1 MNRKPQSRVRTASR
15 DERSLHSERAAGTF
29 GHPVYSDGMKL
40 NIAIITMLGAVLAA
54 CSPAGPSGNPS
65 VPQPVKPV
73 EIDRYVGYWFELARY
88 ENQFE
93 RNCEAVTADY
103 SLRED
108 GMVRVVNTCR
118 EGGITGRRKAS
129 EGRAKIVANSGNAKL
144 KVSFFG
150 PFYGDYW
157 ILDRAEDYSWSIV
170 GEPSGRYLWIL
181 TRTPK
186 PTKTIRNMLVE
197 KTKALGYDVDML
209 RWTQH

>member
-1 MNRKPQSRVRTASR
+1 M
-15 DERSLHSERAAGTF
+15 HSG
-29 GHPVYSDGMKL
+29 GMKL
-40 NIAIITMLGAVLAA
+40 NIAITTMLGAVLAA
-54 CSPAGPSGNPS
+54 CSPVGPSGNLS
-65 VPQPVKPV
+65 VPQPIKPV
-73 EIDRYVGYWFELARY
+73 EIDRYLGHWFELARY

-103 SLRED
+103 SLRKD
-108 GMVRVVNTCR
+108 GTVRVLNTCR
-118 EGGITGRRKAS
+118 EGGTNGEFRAS
-129 EGRAKIVANSGNAKL
+129 EGRAKTVPDSGNSKL

-157 ILDRAEDYSWSIV
+157 ILDRAADYSWSIV

-186 PTKTIRNMLVE
+186 PTKKTRNMLVE
-197 KTKALGYDVDML
+197 RAKALGYDVDML

>member
-1 MNRKPQSRVRTASR
+1 
-15 DERSLHSERAAGTF
+15 
-29 GHPVYSDGMKL
+29 MKL

-54 CSPAGPSGNPS
+54 CSPVGPSGNPS

-73 EIDRYVGYWFELARY
+73 EIDRYAGHWFELARY

-93 RNCEAVTADY
+93 RDCEAVTADY

-108 GMVRVVNTCR
+108 GMVRVLNTCR
-118 EGGITGRRKAS
+118 EGGIAGKRKAS
-129 EGRAKIVANSGNAKL
+129 EGRAKIVKDSGNAKL

-150 PFYGDYW
+150 LFYGDYW
-157 ILDRAEDYSWSIV
+157 ILDRAADYSWSIV

-186 PTKTIRNMLVE
+186 PRKTIRNMLVE

>member
-1 MNRKPQSRVRTASR
+1 
-15 DERSLHSERAAGTF
+15 
-29 GHPVYSDGMKL
+29 MKL
-40 NIAIITMLGAVLAA
+40 NISIITILGAVLAA
-54 CSPAGPSGNPS
+54 CSPVGPSGNPS

-73 EIDRYVGYWFELARY
+73 EIDRYVGHWFELARY

-93 RNCEAVTADY
+93 RDCEAVTADY
-103 SLRED
+103 SLRKD
-108 GMVRVVNTCR
+108 GMVHVLNTCR
-118 EGGITGRRKAS
+118 EGAINGKRKES
-129 EGRAKIVANSGNAKL
+129 KGRAKIVTDSGNAKL

-157 ILDRAEDYSWSIV
+157 ILDRAADYSWSIV

-186 PTKTIRNMLVE
+186 PTKTTRSMLVE
-197 KTKALGYDVDML
+197 KAKALGYDVDML